1 MTDSKEK
8 DGDSM
13 KIAMIGHK
21 RVPSREGGIEIV
33 VEELSVRLVSMGHQ
47 VDCYNRW
54 HGSGN
59 AGKMPREYKGI
70 RLIRIPT
77 FRRTALNAFV
87 YSVLAAVRAILG
99 GYDVIHFHA
108 EGPGAMA
115 FMPRLLGIPVV
126 VTIHGLDWQRA
137 KWGGFA
143 TRYLRWSERNAARF
157 SDALLVLSRGNKRY
171 FRETYNRN
179 AIYIPNGVNV
189 KPPLEP
195 EEIGRVWGLEKN
207 GYILFLARLVPEK
220 GLHYLIEAYKK
231 VTTDKRL
238 VIAGE
243 LTEKDAY
250 VRKIRGMTEGDDR
263 ILLAGFVQGRVL
275 EELLANCSIYVL
287 PSDVEGMSISLLE
300 ALSYGV
306 RCLVSDIEENM
317 DTAAGYAV
325 CFPRGNVPMLQK
337 SLEELLNQRECVHDS
352 AGQIEFVRRHYSWDS
367 AVKKLLDVYA
377 DVSKKG
383 SQGDAAQ

>member
-1 MTDSKEK
+1 
-8 DGDSM
+8 M

-33 VEELSVRLVSMGHQ
+33 VEELSVRLAAMGHQ

-54 HGSGN
+54 HGGGN
-59 AGKMPREYKGI
+59 VSKMPREYKGI
-70 RLIRIPT
+70 RLIKIPT

-87 YSVLAAVRAILG
+87 YSVLAAGRAVVG

-108 EGPGAMA
+108 EGPAAMA

-143 TRYLRWSERNAARF
+143 TRYLRWGERNAARF
-157 SDALLVLSRGNKRY
+157 SDALLVLSGGNKRY
-171 FRETYNRN
+171 FRDTYNRN

-189 KPPLEP
+189 KSCLEP
-195 EEIGRVWGLEKN
+195 VEIGRAWGLEN
-207 GYILFLARLVPEK
+207 HGYILFLARLVPEK

-231 VTTDKRL
+231 IITDKRL

-243 LTEKDAY
+243 LTENDSYVSRIKDMA
-250 VRKIRGMTEGDDR
+250 KGDSR

-306 RCLVSDIEENM
+306 RCLVSDIDENT
-317 DTAAGYAV
+317 DTAAGYAD
-325 CFPRGNVPMLQK
+325 CFPRGNIPLLQK
-337 SLEELLNQRECVHDS
+337 SLEELLEQEEGVHDS

-367 AVKKLLDVYA
+367 SVKKLLSVYEDV
-377 DVSKKG
+377 VKKG
-383 SQGDAAQ
+383 CQGDTAQ

>member
-1 MTDSKEK
+1 
-8 DGDSM
+8 M

-33 VEELSVRLVSMGHQ
+33 VEELSVRLAAMGHQ

-54 HGSGN
+54 HGGGN
-59 AGKMPREYKGI
+59 ESKMPREYKGI

-87 YSVLAAVRAILG
+87 YSVLAAVRAAAG

-108 EGPGAMA
+108 EGPAAMA

-143 TRYLRWSERNAARF
+143 TRYLRWGERNAARF

-171 FRETYNRN
+171 FRDTYNRN

-189 KPPLEP
+189 KPCLEP
-195 EEIGRVWGLEKN
+195 EEIGRAWGLEKH

-231 VTTDKRL
+231 VNTDKRL

-243 LTEKDAY
+243 LTENDAY
-250 VRKIRGMTEGDDR
+250 VRKIKDMAEGDAR
-263 ILLAGFVQGRVL
+263 ILLAGFVQGRVM
-275 EELLANCSIYVL
+275 EELMANCSIYVL

-306 RCLVSDIEENM
+306 RCLVSDIEENV
-317 DTAAGYAV
+317 DTAAGYAA
-325 CFPRGNVPMLQK
+325 CFSRGNISLLQK
-337 SLEELLNQRECVHDS
+337 SLEELLKQEEGVHDS
-352 AGQIEFVRRHYSWDS
+352 AGQIEFVRGNYNWDLS
-367 AVKKLLDVYA
+367 VKKLLNVYEDVI
-377 DVSKKG
+377 KKE

>member
-1 MTDSKEK
+1 
-8 DGDSM
+8 M

-33 VEELSVRLVSMGHQ
+33 VEELSVRLAAMGHQ

-54 HGSGN
+54 HGGVN

-87 YSVLAAVRAILG
+87 YSVLAACRAAAG

-108 EGPGAMA
+108 EGPAAMA

-143 TRYLRWSERNAARF
+143 TRYLRWGERNAARF

-171 FRETYNRN
+171 FRDTYNRD

-189 KPPLEP
+189 KSCLEP
-195 EEIGRVWGLEKN
+195 VEIGRAWGLEKH

-231 VTTDKRL
+231 INTDKRL

-243 LTEKDAY
+243 LTENDAY
-250 VRKIRGMTEGDDR
+250 VKKIKDMAKGDSR

-275 EELLANCSIYVL
+275 EELLANCSVYVL

-306 RCLVSDIEENM
+306 RCLVSDIEENT
-317 DTAAGYAV
+317 DTAAGYAF
-325 CFPRGNVPMLQK
+325 CFPRGNIPLLQK
-337 SLEELLNQRECVHDS
+337 SLEELLEQEEGVHDS
-352 AGQIEFVRRHYSWDS
+352 PGQIEFVRRHYSWDS
-367 AVKKLLDVYA
+367 SVEKLLSVYEDVA
-377 DVSKKG
+377 KKG

>member
-1 MTDSKEK
+1 MTDTKEK
-8 DGDSM
+8 GGDSM

-33 VEELSVRLVSMGHQ
+33 VEELSVRLAAMGHQ

-54 HGSGN
+54 HGGGGN
-59 AGKMPREYKGI
+59 KMPREYKGI

-87 YSVLAAVRAILG
+87 YSVLAAVRAVFG

-115 FMPRLLGIPVV
+115 FIPRLLGIPVV
-126 VTIHGLDWQRA
+126 VTIHGLDWQRV

-143 TRYLRWSERNAARF
+143 TRYLRWGERNSARY
-157 SDALLVLSRGNKRY
+157 SDALLVLSIGNRRY
-171 FRETYNRN
+171 FKDIYNRK

-189 KPPLEP
+189 KPSPQP
-195 EEIGRVWGLEKN
+195 VEIGRVWGLERN

-220 GLHYLIEAYKK
+220 GLHNLIDAYKM
-231 VTTDKRL
+231 TDTDKRL

-243 LTEKDAY
+243 LTRNDAY
-250 VRKIRGMTEGDDR
+250 VKKIRDMAQEDSR
-263 ILLAGFVQGRVL
+263 ILLTGFVQGRVL
-275 EELLANCSIYVL
+275 EELLANCSVYVL

-300 ALSYGV
+300 TLSYGV
-306 RCLVSDIEENM
+306 RCLVSDIEENL
-317 DTAAGYAV
+317 DTAAGFASS
-325 CFPRGNVPMLQK
+325 FPRGDVPMLKQR
-337 SLEELLNQRECVHDS
+337 LEGLLKQDEGVHDS
-352 AGQIEFVRRHYSWDS
+352 AGQIEFVRSRYNWDS
-367 AVKKLLDVYA
+367 AVEQLLCVYEDVR
-377 DVSKKG
+377 KKG
-383 SQGDAAQ
+383 KEEDRTQ